1 MATDLESLS
10 KAEEEL
16 QDLQVKLRNSKLESL
31 ERSQQQQQQEQVEAV
46 DVMEVSRLKEQ
57 VIMDASYFNSRSSNS
72 CV

>member
-16 QDLQVKLRNSKLESL
+16 QDLQVKLRNSKWESL
-31 ERSQQQQQQEQVEAV
+31 ERSQQLHQEQVEAI

-57 VIMDASYFNSRSSNS
+57 VIIDGFPQSQPFERQ
-72 CV
+72 

>member
-31 ERSQQQQQQEQVEAV
+31 ERSQQLHQEQVEAI

-57 VIMDASYFNSRSSNS
+57 VIIDGFPQSQPFERQ
-72 CV
+72 